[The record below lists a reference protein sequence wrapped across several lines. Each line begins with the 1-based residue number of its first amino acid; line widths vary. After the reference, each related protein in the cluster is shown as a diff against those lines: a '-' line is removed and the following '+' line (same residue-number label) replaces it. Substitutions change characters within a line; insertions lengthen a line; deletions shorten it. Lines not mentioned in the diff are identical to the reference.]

1 MDPEALAGVLASGT
15 FTDKTVEQGAATSI
29 LVATSPL
36 LDGIGGRYFED
47 CHEAPVVDSGAPETS
62 RSGVAAYAL
71 DPDAATRVWQL
82 SAAALAG
89 YARPS

>member
-1 MDPEALAGVLASGT
+1 MDP
-15 FTDKTVEQGAATSI
+15 
-29 LVATSPL
+29 
-36 LDGIGGRYFED
+36 
-47 CHEAPVVDSGAPETS
+47 GAPETS

-71 DPDAATRVWQL
+71 DPDAATRLWQL